1 MRRAAPCAKGFLKR
15 LKVCYRSPNFPVTK
29 LARAGRTSGGFR
41 LRVSTQG
48 RVHPKVGR
56 ACAVLIIA
64 AAALAGACLPKS
76 QTDTRH
82 GERQVTLYAFSV
94 MKEVMDKA
102 VIPGFT
108 AKWKQE
114 HGEDVKFTTSYA
126 GSETITNQIL
136 AGVSAQVGIFS
147 IERDVE
153 RLAQKGLVTSNWK
166 GMPFG
171 GIANKTP
178 FVILVRKGNPKGIHD
193 FPDLAKPGVKLIHPD
208 PDGSGGAQWSIL
220 AIYGSEMKKSQ
231 AATGGVDQARAL
243 QLLKGIWR
251 NVLSTPDSARA
262 ARTQFE
268 TGYGD
273 ALITYELEG
282 LMMKEAGAPF
292 EIVVPRSTILS
303 EHPAVVIDKNVPA
316 EDRPLVDAFM
326 QYLWSD
332 EAQQSFVKFHFRS
345 VTHEEFNDANKE
357 FAKVELPFTV
367 GDLFGGWQ
375 RAYPEVI
382 DGVWRKQVKQK

>member
-1 MRRAAPCAKGFLKR
+1 M
-15 LKVCYRSPNFPVTK
+15 
-29 LARAGRTSGGFR
+29 
-41 LRVSTQG
+41 RVSVEG
-48 RVHPKVGR
+48 KVHPKTAR
-56 ACAVLIIA
+56 ALA
-64 AAALAGACLPKS
+64 ALLVAALALGSSCLPKS
-76 QTDTRH
+76 QTGARR

-94 MKEVMDKA
+94 MKEAMDKA
-102 VIPGFT
+102 VLPGF
-108 AKWKQE
+108 AEKWKHE

-136 AGVSAQVGIFS
+136 AGVAAHVGIFS

-166 GMPFG
+166 ATPFG
-171 GIANKTP
+171 GVVNKTP

-193 FPDLAKPGVKLIHPD
+193 FSDLAKPGVKLIHPD

-220 AIYGSEMKKSQ
+220 AIYGSELKKSQ
-231 AATGGVDQARAL
+231 AATGGADQARAL
-243 QLLKGIWR
+243 QLLRGVWR
-251 NVLSTPDSARA
+251 NVFSTPDSARA

-282 LMMKEAGAPF
+282 LMMKAAGSDI
-292 EIVVPRSTILS
+292 EMVVPRATTFS
-303 EHPAVVIDKNVPA
+303 EHLAVVIDKNVSA

-332 EAQQSFVKFHFRS
+332 EAQQAFVKYHFRS
-345 VTHEEFNDANKE
+345 VTHEEFNDANRE
-357 FAKVELPFTV
+357 LARVELPFTV
-367 GDLFGGWQ
+367 GELFGGWQ

-382 DGVWRKQVKQK
+382 DGVWRKQVRQK

>member
-1 MRRAAPCAKGFLKR
+1 MR
-15 LKVCYRSPNFPVTK
+15 VT
-29 LARAGRTSGGFR
+29 
-41 LRVSTQG
+41 VQG

-56 ACAVLIIA
+56 ALA
-64 AAALAGACLPKS
+64 ALLLAALALTGACLPKS
-76 QTDTRH
+76 RTGGRH
-82 GERQVTLYAFSV
+82 GGRQITLYAFSV
-94 MKEVMDKA
+94 MKEAMDKA
-102 VIPGFT
+102 VLPGFA
-108 AKWKQE
+108 AKWARE
-114 HGEDVKFTTSYA
+114 HDGEAVSFTTSYA

-136 AGVSAQVGIFS
+136 AGVAAHVGIFS

-153 RLAQKGLVTSNWK
+153 KLSQKGLVTSNWK
-166 GMPFG
+166 ASPSG

-208 PDGSGGAQWSIL
+208 PDSSGGAQWSIL
-220 AIYGSEMKKSQ
+220 AIYGSELKKAE
-231 AATGGVDQARAL
+231 AATGGTDQARAL
-243 QLLKGIWR
+243 QLLRGVWK

-282 LMMKEAGAPF
+282 LMMKETGSPF
-292 EIVVPRSTILS
+292 EIVVPRSTIFS
-303 EHPAVVIDKNVPA
+303 EHPAVVIDKNVSA
-316 EDRPLVDAFM
+316 DDRPVVDAFM

-332 EAQQSFVKFHFRS
+332 EAQQAFVKFHFRS
-345 VTHEEFNDANKE
+345 VTREEFNDANKE

-375 RAYPEVI
+375 RAYPEII

>member
-1 MRRAAPCAKGFLKR
+1 MRDALRGRLYPEVARAACFL
-15 LKVCYRSPNFPVTK
+15 LT
-29 LARAGRTSGGFR
+29 LA
-41 LRVSTQG
+41 L
-48 RVHPKVGR
+48 
-56 ACAVLIIA
+56 L
-64 AAALAGACLPKS
+64 LLGACLPKS
-76 QTDTRH
+76 PTAARRG
-82 GERQVTLYAFSV
+82 GERGVTLYAFSV

-102 VIPGFT
+102 ALPGF
-108 AKWKQE
+108 AARWKRE
-114 HGEDVKFTTSYA
+114 HGEDVKFTASYA

-136 AGVSAQVGIFS
+136 QGVGADIGIFS

-171 GIANKTP
+171 GIVNKTP
-178 FVILVRKGNPKGIHD
+178 FVILVRKGNPKDIRD
-193 FPDLAKPGVKLIHPD
+193 FADLARPGVKVIHPD

-220 AIYGSEMKKSQ
+220 AIYGSELKKSQ
-231 AATGGVDQARAL
+231 AESGGVDQSRAL
-243 QLLKGIWR
+243 QLLKGVWARVI
-251 NVLSTPDSARA
+251 STPGSARE

-282 LMMKEAGAPF
+282 LMMKAAGAPF

-303 EHPAVVIDKNVPA
+303 EHPAVVIDKNVTP
-316 EDRPLVDAFM
+316 EERPLLDAFT
-326 QYLWSD
+326 QYLWGD
-332 EAQQSFVKFHFRS
+332 EAQQAFVKYHFRS
-345 VTHEEFNDANKE
+345 VTHDVFNAANPE
-357 FAKVELPFTV
+357 FARVELPFTI

-375 RAYPEVI
+375 RAYPEII